1 MVAADTTS
9 ARQGA
14 ALVNIDFNTL
24 SPPLWLSC
32 FFQRAAGAISFHGNR
47 VFMPRSGPTQPAP
60 RIDGRPVIVVQ
71 TPTDSAV
78 AIAASY
84 AAKVFAHPKSSSQV
98 TLRWREPDS
107 NLRSRV
113 RWSCSGCD
121 NAWLKGAVD
130 QRRSVSSTWLGLG
143 AVPD

>member
-60 RIDGRPVIVVQ
+60 RIDEAGWE
-71 TPTDSAV
+71 AG
-78 AIAASY
+78 AS
-84 AAKVFAHPKSSSQV
+84 KRRR
-98 TLRWREPDS
+98 TGEPDPRCCVDGPIQGLVGLAGAFATVGIAVWVLSGTFTMTLVVPRAS
-107 NLRSRV
+107 NSM
-113 RWSCSGCD
+113 W
-121 NAWLKGAVD
+121 
-130 QRRSVSSTWLGLG
+130 TW
-143 AVPD
+143 